1 MMQPEV
7 APVTQTRKV
16 ALSVF
21 VPFATGYFA
30 SYLYRAINAV
40 IADELVADV
49 GLSANQLGLL
59 TSAYFLAFAVVQ
71 LPVGMLLDRFGPRRI
86 EALLLLVAALGA
98 VIFSLADGLAALTL
112 GRLLIGVGVACC
124 LMASFKAFALW
135 FRPDQLPMMN
145 GSLMAFG
152 ALGALAATAP
162 VAWLLEF
169 TGWRQ
174 LFMGLAVMTLIMS
187 AAIFMMVPEHRE
199 PPKDIHF
206 GALFGGLK
214 QVLCDRFFWR
224 IAPVAAVF
232 SGSSMAIATLWAAPW
247 LRDIMLQG
255 PEQVA
260 TALMFMALGM
270 GAGFLSLGF
279 ILAWLLR
286 HGVRPVPVIAVLMT
300 LFMGMVV
307 IMASGWHVP
316 VLPLFMATMGFLGSA
331 SATVFSLLSGHFD
344 SNLTGRASTA
354 LNLLVFLAAFVF
366 QWGIGIVIGF
376 WGEADTGGYPVE
388 GYQVAFGTLVVL
400 QAVMVATLVFNDR
413 KLET

>member
-1 MMQPEV
+1 M
-7 APVTQTRKV
+7 
-16 ALSVF
+16 SIF
-21 VPFATGYFA
+21 VPFAAGYFA

-40 IADELVADV
+40 IADELVADL

-71 LPVGMLLDRFGPRRI
+71 LPVGMLLDRFGPRRV
-86 EALLLLVAALGA
+86 EALLLLIAALGA
-98 VIFSLADGLAALTL
+98 VIFSLADNLAALTL

-135 FRPDQLPMMN
+135 FRPDQLPMLN

-162 VAWLLEF
+162 VAWLLEL

-187 AAIFMMVPEHRE
+187 GLILVMVPEHRA
-199 PPKDIHF
+199 PPKDIRF
-206 GALFGGLK
+206 DALFGGLK

-247 LRDIMLQG
+247 LRDIMQQDSG
-255 PEQVA
+255 QVA
-260 TALMFMALGM
+260 TALMFMAMGM

-300 LFMGMVV
+300 LFMSMVAA
-307 IMASGWHVP
+307 MATGWHIP
-316 VLPLFMATMGFLGSA
+316 VLPLFMATMGFLASA
-331 SATVFSLLSGHFD
+331 SATIFSLLSGHFD
-344 SNLTGRASTA
+344 SSLAGRASTA

-376 WGEADTGGYPVE
+376 WGGVDAGAYPAE
-388 GYQVAFGTLVVL
+388 GYQIAFGTLVVL
-400 QAVMVATLVFNDR
+400 QAIMIATLVFKDR
-413 KLET
+413 KLAT